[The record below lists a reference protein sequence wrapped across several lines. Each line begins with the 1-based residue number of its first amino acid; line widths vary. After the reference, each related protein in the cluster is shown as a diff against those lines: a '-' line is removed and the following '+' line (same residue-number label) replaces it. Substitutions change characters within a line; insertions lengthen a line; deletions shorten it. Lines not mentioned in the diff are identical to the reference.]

1 MTTILGKQ
9 YKKGYVLAADSQVTV
24 DDTPFTHADILKIV
38 ANGEYHIAG
47 AGNARYC
54 DVAAYDFVPPTYDGT
69 ELYRFMVT
77 KFVPA
82 LREAHEK
89 TGYTLKEDETFTFLV
104 GVANRLFQICDD
116 YTVLCASHGLYGIG
130 SGGPFGLGAMYAGM
144 TPEMAVSIAAKFD
157 INTGGKTQVVR
168 KGVNNG

>member
-9 YKKGYVLAADSQVTV
+9 YKKGYVIAADSQVTV
-24 DDTPFTHADILKIV
+24 DDTPFTHPDVVKIV
-38 ANGEYHIAG
+38 TNGEYHIAG

-54 DVAAYDFVPPTYDGT
+54 DVAAYDFVPPTYDGS
-69 ELYRFMVT
+69 ELYKFMVT

-89 TGYTLKEDETFTFLV
+89 TGYTLKDDETFQFIV
-104 GVANRLFQICDD
+104 GIANQLFYICDD
-116 YTVLCASHGLYGIG
+116 YTVLRSSNGLYGIG

-144 TPEMAVSIAAKFD
+144 TPDTAVSIAMKFD
-157 INTGGKTQVVR
+157 INSGGKIQIVR
-168 KGVNNG
+168 KGVNHG

>member
-1 MTTILGKQ
+1 VTTILGKQ

-24 DDTPFTHADILKIV
+24 DDTPFTHGDILKIV
-38 ANGEYHIAG
+38 TNGEYHIAG

-54 DVAAYDFVPPTYDGT
+54 DVAAYDFVPPTYDGS
-69 ELYRFMVT
+69 ELYKFMVT

-89 TGYTLKEDETFTFLV
+89 TGYTLKDDETFTFLI

>member
-24 DDTPFTHADILKIV
+24 DDTPFTHSDILKIV

-69 ELYRFMVT
+69 EIYKFMVT

-89 TGYTLKEDETFTFLV
+89 TGYTLKEDETFTFLI

-116 YTVLCASHGLYGIG
+116 YTVLCATHGLYGIG

-144 TPEMAVSIAAKFD
+144 TPETAVGIAAKFD